1 MSTVRVVG
9 LGTQDSLKEARDFVA
24 RYAVTFTM
32 LWDSSFR
39 SWRALEIPGQPAAV
53 LIAPDGSFLGRWLG
67 PFPEDEVLRLA
78 SQH

>member
-1 MSTVRVVG
+1 
-9 LGTQDSLKEARDFVA
+9 
-24 RYAVTFTM
+24 M
-32 LWDSSFR
+32 LWDASFR

>member
-1 MSTVRVVG
+1 MRVVG
-9 LGTQDSLKEARDFVA
+9 LGTQDSLGEARDFVA
-24 RYAVTFTM
+24 RYGTTFTM

-53 LIAPDGSFLGRWLG
+53 LLSPDGRLLERWLG

-78 SQH
+78 SQY